1 MSILKIFF
9 FVIFCFNSVKSVEKY
24 SFLDYNL
31 LVDKMLLGTN
41 MIKNRVREIRK
52 MRKMTLEEL
61 AERLNVSY
69 SAIQKLDA
77 GTVDLDTQWMRKLA
91 VVLDVEPFEFLPLDM
106 QPQAV
111 TPEEM
116 EILRM
121 IRKTTTSQTDDNKPI
136 PQTTEVEKHTTQQ
149 SQPSPKSNER

>member
-1 MSILKIFF
+1 
-9 FVIFCFNSVKSVEKY
+9 
-24 SFLDYNL
+24 
-31 LVDKMLLGTN
+31 

-61 AERLNVSY
+61 AEKLNVSY

-91 VVLDVEPFEFLPLDM
+91 VVLNVEPFEFLPLDM

-121 IRKTTTSQTDDNKPI
+121 IRKTTTPQGDDNKTI
-136 PQTTEVEKHTTQQ
+136 PQTAEVEKHLTQQ
-149 SQPSPKSNER
+149 GRPSPKSNER